1 MAKYFTG
8 LDGALLFDGKQVAR
22 ISSWQL
28 TAQTASLE
36 TTTLGKYARE
46 FIAGLQ
52 SFSGTANIY
61 YYTDSNG
68 KLDGQELLNEVIRT
82 GAPDRNPTHE
92 MTLRLQETPPR
103 DIKFKVLITTADVQT
118 NVGQVVTAQISFT
131 GTEPLIDAS
140 FAK

>member
-8 LDGALLFDGKQVAR
+8 IDGALLFDGKQVAR
-22 ISSWQL
+22 ITTWQL

-52 SFSGTANIY
+52 SFTGTANIY
-61 YYTDSNG
+61 YYTDNNG
-68 KLDGQELLNEVIRT
+68 NLDGQELFDQVIRT
-82 GAPDRNPTHE
+82 GAPDRTPTHV

-103 DIKFKVLITTADVQT
+103 EVSFKVLITTADIQT
-118 NVGQVVTAQISFT
+118 TVGQVVTAQISFT

-140 FAK
+140 LAA

>member
-52 SFSGTANIY
+52 SFSGTASIY

-118 NVGQVVTAQISFT
+118 NVGQVVTAEISFT

>member
-8 LDGALLFDGKQVAR
+8 IDGALLFDGKQVAR
-22 ISSWQL
+22 ITTWQL

-46 FIAGLQ
+46 FVAGLQ
-52 SFSGTANIY
+52 SFTGTANIY

-68 KLDGQELLNEVIRT
+68 KLDGQELLDQVIRT
-82 GAPDRNPTHE
+82 EAPDRTPSHV

-103 DIKFKVLITTADVQT
+103 EVSFKVLITTADIQT
-118 NVGQVVTAQISFT
+118 TVGQVVTVQISFT
-131 GTEPLIDAS
+131 GTEPLTDAS
-140 FAK
+140 LAA

>member
-52 SFSGTANIY
+52 SFSGTASIY

>member
-8 LDGALLFDGKQVAR
+8 IDGSLLFDGKQVAR
-22 ISSWQL
+22 ITTWQL

-52 SFSGTANIY
+52 SFTGTANIY
-61 YYTDSNG
+61 YYTDNNG
-68 KLDGQELLNEVIRT
+68 NLDGQELFDQVIRT
-82 GAPDRNPTHE
+82 GAPDRTPTHV

-103 DIKFKVLITTADVQT
+103 EVSFKVLITTADIQT
-118 NVGQVVTAQISFT
+118 SVGQVLTAQISFT

-140 FAK
+140 LAA

>member
-8 LDGALLFDGKQVAR
+8 IDGALLFDGKQVAR
-22 ISSWQL
+22 ITTWQL

-46 FIAGLQ
+46 FVAGLQ
-52 SFSGTANIY
+52 SFTGTANIY

-68 KLDGQELLNEVIRT
+68 KLDGQELLDQVIRT
-82 GAPDRNPTHE
+82 GAPDRTPSYV

-103 DIKFKVLITTADVQT
+103 EVSFKVLITTADIQT
-118 NVGQVVTAQISFT
+118 TVGQVVTVQISFT

-140 FAK
+140 LAA